1 MVGANVGSALGS
13 AEGFTDGDTVGS
25 ALGSADGVADG
36 ATLGRILGL
45 ADGFIVDGFA
55 EGAGV
60 AVGCMLGNT
69 VGTLEHKQLALNGY
83 IITWVVC
90 NLFPEAITIVGI
102 FTSAP

>member
-1 MVGANVGSALGS
+1 MGIAVGSNVGSVVGS
-13 AEGFTDGDTVGS
+13 AEGFAVGNTDGSVVGP
-25 ALGSADGVADG
+25 AV
-36 ATLGRILGL
+36 GL
-45 ADGFIVDGFA
+45 TDGFIVDGFA

-90 NLFPEAITIVGI
+90 NLFPEAITIVGMV
-102 FTSAP
+102 TSAP